1 MPFDYKDSCG
11 KGIEEEILSEDGHLA
26 VDSRWQS
33 HWFMG
38 RNVWVNLEGFMTF
51 LTVALGNWSKIN
63 LFIVQNLERPTKI
76 KDPKKHGGFVK
87 YEREAL
93 PLRSINDRLNDW
105 EEVVEH
111 GQNDA
116 LLKTQSARCM
126 DCGTPFCQ
134 QVSCYPIFLLPM
146 PSK

>member
-1 MPFDYKDSCG
+1 MF
-11 KGIEEEILSEDGHLA
+11 
-26 VDSRWQS
+26 
-33 HWFMG
+33 
-38 RNVWVNLEGFMTF
+38 NLQ
-51 LTVALGNWSKIN
+51 
-63 LFIVQNLERPTKI
+63 IVERPTKI

-93 PLRSINDRLNDW
+93 PLRSVNDRLNDW

-126 DCGTPFCQ
+126 DCGTPFCH
-134 QVSCYPIFLLPM
+134 QVSCYPFLIYYQCPQ
-146 PSK
+146 SKINYTSSC